1 MQADTTPGSHA
12 TGSHAA
18 CAMQHAPCSM
28 RHAACAMQHAPCS
41 MRHAACAMQHAPCS
55 MRVRCATQHAA
66 RNLRRAPCILHAT
79 GTAGRH
85 GTGRLNPPVAAAVAV
100 EAVRS
105 GRGQHATRHNVP
117 ASQDGFGR
125 AALRGRVHALWTS
138 PVGSSDGC
146 AHTPTVVR
154 SLPSPRAS
162 PKLNP
167 YCSGPIACANRLRLV
182 VAPPP
187 QRYSMSRRCTR
198 RHPILQSDCRP
209 C

>member
-1 MQADTTPGSHA
+1 MKNTPCRQTRHPAAMQPA
-12 TGSHAA
+12 
-18 CAMQHAPCSM
+18 AMQHAPCN
-28 RHAACAMQHAPCS
+28 P
-41 MRHAACAMQHAPCS
+41 
-55 MRVRCATQHAA
+55 RVRCATQHAA
-66 RNLRRAPCILHAT
+66 QPATCAMHTYLQHALQ
-79 GTAGRH
+79 AARH
-85 GTGRLNPPVAAAVAV
+85 WAAQPTVAAAVAV

-105 GRGQHATRHNVP
+105 GRGQHATRRNVP

-138 PVGSSDGC
+138 PAGSPDGC

-154 SLPSPRAS
+154 SLPPSAS
-162 PKLNP
+162 PKLNKP
-167 YCSGPIACANRLRLV
+167 LSGPIACANRLRLV

-198 RHPILQSDCRP
+198 RRPILQSDCRR

>member
-1 MQADTTPGSHA
+1 MPHAVRSAADCSYLVTFEEYAVQADSTPGSHA

-18 CAMQHAPCSM
+18 CAMQRARTR
-28 RHAACAMQHAPCS
+28 RHATCSATCDVRHTYYLQHAL
-41 MRHAACAMQHAPCS
+41 Q
-55 MRVRCATQHAA
+55 AA
-66 RNLRRAPCILHAT
+66 RHWAAQPT
-79 GTAGRH
+79 
-85 GTGRLNPPVAAAVAV
+85 VAAAVAV

-138 PVGSSDGC
+138 PAGSSDGC

-154 SLPSPRAS
+154 SLPSLPPAS
-162 PKLNP
+162 PKRPL
-167 YCSGPIACANRLRLV
+167 ACANRLRLV

-187 QRYSMSRRCTR
+187 Q
-198 RHPILQSDCRP
+198 L
-209 C
+209 